1 MPYIKKQERTKFEK
15 ALKALPNLE
24 NAGELNYFVTKV
36 CQQYVEDHKL
46 SYNTLNEIVGALECS
61 KIEFYRRAIAPYEG
75 IKIAENSDVY

>member
-46 SYNTLNEIVGALECS
+46 SYNTLNGIVGALECS